1 MTELQTT
8 PVTFAARPLDAPAR
22 FVTGFF
28 WVFVAGVWVG
38 TGSLFSDG
46 ADGPGLLMAAIAV
59 AFAVLALACRRQQP
73 TGYAVEPDGLVV
85 LRRGGPRRF
94 AGTLRD
100 AAPRAF
106 DRGDLRLLGTG
117 GLYGYVG
124 RFRLKPEGWVRGQ
137 LTSGRHGV
145 LVSVG
150 DQRLLVSPDDPAA
163 FVAAAGGADA

>member
-1 MTELQTT
+1 MSDLQTA
-8 PVTFAARPLDAPAR
+8 PVTFAAHPGDAPAR
-22 FVTGFF
+22 FVTAFF
-28 WVFVAGVWVG
+28 WVFVAGVWLG

-46 ADGPGLLMAAIAV
+46 ADGAGLLMGGIAV
-59 AFAVLALACRRQQP
+59 ALAVLALACRRQQP
-73 TGYAVEPDGLVV
+73 TGYTVDEGGLVV

-94 AGTLRD
+94 AGPLHG

-124 RFRLKPEGWVRGQ
+124 RFRLKPEGWVRAQ

-150 DQRLLVSPDDPAA
+150 DQRVLVSPDDPHA
-163 FVAAAGGADA
+163 FAAAAGGSDA

>member
-1 MTELQTT
+1 M
-8 PVTFAARPLDAPAR
+8 
-22 FVTGFF
+22 
-28 WVFVAGVWVG
+28 FVAGVWLG

-46 ADGPGLLMAAIAV
+46 ADGPGLLMGAV
-59 AFAVLALACRRQQP
+59 AVALAVLALACRRQEP

-94 AGTLRD
+94 AGALRD
-100 AAPRAF
+100 ATPRAF

-124 RFRLKPEGWVRGQ
+124 RFRLKPEGWVRAQ
-137 LTSGRHGV
+137 LTSGPHGV

-150 DQRLLVSPDDPAA
+150 EQRVLVSPDDRGA
-163 FVAAAGGADA
+163 FIAAAGGSDA